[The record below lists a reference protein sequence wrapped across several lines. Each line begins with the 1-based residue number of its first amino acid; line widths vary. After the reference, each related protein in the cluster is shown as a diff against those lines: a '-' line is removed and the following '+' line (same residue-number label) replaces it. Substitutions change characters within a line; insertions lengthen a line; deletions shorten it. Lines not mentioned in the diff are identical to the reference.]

1 MPEVLVVDDS
11 VSVRKALEFSLKPH
25 GLTVHSASSA
35 EEALSRLAEGL
46 TVDLMIADIVM
57 PGISGLELC
66 AGLRDRPALSTLPVL
81 LMSGVVDDQTTL
93 QAQQAGAAGL
103 LRKPFTTDDLLP
115 VVQRALQHPAD
126 GAGAPQPHEAA
137 ERPEA
142 ADRGVSARLD
152 QLAELPGLLAATCY
166 RDDGTVLEHRGTR
179 PAPEAG
185 AYVRFF
191 LGSAGSLGHHLG
203 DPALQTITLDFA
215 EQTLLLARRDTQL
228 WACLLRE
235 SSSAG
240 LVKYLLRS

>member
-25 GLTVHSASSA
+25 GLTVHSAPSA
-35 EEALSRLAEGL
+35 EEALSRLAGGL

-57 PGISGLELC
+57 PGMSGLELC
-66 AGLRDRPALSTLPVL
+66 AELRSRPALGALPVL
-81 LMSGVVDDQTTL
+81 LMSGVVDDQTTV
-93 QAQQAGAAGL
+93 QAQQAGASGL
-103 LRKPFTTDDLLP
+103 LRKPFTTGDLLP
-115 VVQRALQHPAD
+115 VVQRALQRPAE
-126 GAGAPQPHEAA
+126 GADAPAEDA
-137 ERPEA
+137 ERSES
-142 ADRGVSARLD
+142 ADPGISARLD
-152 QLAELPGLLAATCY
+152 QLAELPGLLTAACY
-166 RDDGTVLEHRGTR
+166 REDGTVLEHRGAP

-191 LGSAGSLGHHLG
+191 LGSAGALGHHLG
-203 DPALQTITLDFA
+203 DPALQTMTLDFVG
-215 EQTLLLARRDTQL
+215 QTLLLARRDTEL